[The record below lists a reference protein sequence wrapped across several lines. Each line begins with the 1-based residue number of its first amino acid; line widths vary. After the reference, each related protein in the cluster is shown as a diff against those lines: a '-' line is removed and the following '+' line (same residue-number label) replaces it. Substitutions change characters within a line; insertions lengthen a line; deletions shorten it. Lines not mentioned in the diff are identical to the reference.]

1 MLCMRQRRAGA
12 VQPLVLAGDTV
23 RARLVV
29 SVLLVLL
36 AVLVGPAALAA
47 GPYPPPSSGSGAVT
61 PSRIQHGECATF
73 TGDGFTPGEA
83 VTVTDDGTRIG
94 VTVADSQGRFSYRYC
109 ASSEARTGRHVLGAR
124 GSVSGMYVTAVLVI
138 TGVKQTASQPVAA
151 PAGISG
157 GGGGAASGLLA
168 LTGLPALGIAVV
180 GTGLVFLGSLLLLVA
195 DRRYRRR
202 RRPALA
208 A

>member
-1 MLCMRQRRAGA
+1 
-12 VQPLVLAGDTV
+12 VQPLVLVGDVV

-29 SVLLVLL
+29 SALGALLVLL
-36 AVLVGPAALAA
+36 SGTAALAA

-73 TGDGFTPGEA
+73 TGDGFTPGE
-83 VTVTDDGTRIG
+83 TITITDDGTRIG
-94 VTVADSQGRFSYRYC
+94 VAVADSQGRFSFRYC

-151 PAGISG
+151 PATISG
-157 GGGGAASGLLA
+157 GGGGAATGPLA
-168 LTGLPALGIAVV
+168 FTGLPALAIAAA
-180 GTGLVFLGSLLLLVA
+180 GTTLVFLGSLLLLLA
-195 DRRYRRR
+195 DRRHRRR
-202 RRPALA
+202 RRLALA